1 VKSSDADDA
10 ALRAHPT
17 GESRMQ
23 TILDAALDAI
33 VTMDARGLV
42 LSWNARAET
51 VFGFPRAEAVGHDL
65 ADLIIPPRYRDA
77 HRRGLA
83 HYLATGEGPFIG
95 RRVEVSA
102 QRRDGSEFPIELSII
117 ALREGP
123 TTFFS
128 AFLADITERKAAL
141 QRLLAQHVATR
152 TLAESATL
160 AEAAPRMLAAVGA
173 ALGWDVGAL
182 WVVDREA
189 GTLRCR
195 TFWGANRD
203 SSSRFEALSRMLA
216 LPPGG
221 GLPGRVWAAG
231 EPLWIPDISADA
243 SPRWEIARSE
253 GLRSGF
259 AFPIHFEGEVVTV
272 VEFLSREVRGRDEDL
287 LWILAD
293 LESQV
298 AHFWH
303 RRRAEKAMRAARE
316 RLTHVLASSPAVL
329 YSLKIAGDRFLPA
342 WVSQNIER
350 LAGYAP
356 SDVAG
361 ADWWP
366 ERIHPD
372 DRDAVLA
379 AQSSLLSTG
388 ASSGEYRFRTKS
400 GHFLWVRDEKV
411 LVRGPAGEPVE
422 VVGSWSDVTPLKEA
436 ELKLEASEEQ
446 YRLLFDRNPQPM
458 WVYDEE
464 TRRFLAVNDAA
475 VAHYGYSRDEFLAMN
490 LRDIRPPEE
499 VPALDEFAAA
509 RRQAASSAA
518 FRSDR
523 VWKHRK
529 KDGTLIDVKVAGS
542 PLHFQG
548 RAAWLVL
555 ATDVTEEKRLE
566 AQLRQ
571 AQKMESVGRLA
582 GGVAHDFNNLLG
594 VITGYGELLQR
605 EIGPGHPAFAR
616 VAEIRKAADR
626 AAGLTRQLLAFSRKQ
641 VLEPTMLDL
650 NAVVADT
657 EKMLRRL
664 IGEDVQL
671 VTVFDQALGSVKADR
686 GQIEQVIVNLAV
698 NARDAMP
705 AGGKLIIET
714 ANVDLDDGYARTRP
728 DAASGRHVML
738 AVSDTGHGMDAQV
751 QSHLFEPF
759 FTTKEAGK
767 GTGLGLATVHGIV
780 RQSGGHVSVYSEVG
794 RGTTFKVYL
803 PRRDEEQEPAGVLA
817 ATEPST
823 ASATET
829 ILLVED
835 EPSLRVMIGEILEA
849 AGYRV
854 LEGPSAEEALTAAAA
869 HAGTIDLMLTD
880 VILPRMSGRQVAD
893 ALRTSRPETHVLY
906 MSGYT
911 DDAIGHHG
919 MLDAGTHFLQKPFT
933 SDGLLRKVREIL
945 DAGPPRPP
953 LR

>member
-1 VKSSDADDA
+1 VKSSDADEA
-10 ALRAHPT
+10 TLRALRNS
-17 GESRMQ
+17 ESRMQ

-33 VTMDARGLV
+33 ITMDARGLV
-42 LSWNARAET
+42 MSWNARAEKL
-51 VFGFPRAEAVGHDL
+51 FGFLRGEAVGREL

-83 HYLATGEGPFIG
+83 HFLATGEGPVIG
-95 RRVEVSA
+95 RRIELSA
-102 QRRDGSEFPIELSII
+102 LRRDGSEFPVELTVT

-123 TTFFS
+123 ATFFS
-128 AFLADITERKAAL
+128 AFVADITERKGAL

-160 AEAAPRMLAAVGA
+160 ADAAPKILAAVGA

-195 TFWGANRD
+195 TFWRAAPD
-203 SSSRFEALSRMLA
+203 SYSKFEALSRMLG
-216 LPPGG
+216 LPRGG
-221 GLPGRVWAAG
+221 GLPGRVWASG
-231 EPLWIPDISADA
+231 EPIWMADLSADP
-243 SPRWEIARSE
+243 SLPRLQVARSE

-259 AFPIHFEGEVVTV
+259 AFPIHFDGEVVGV
-272 VEFLSREVRGRDEDL
+272 VEFLSREVRERDEDL
-287 LWILAD
+287 LRILTD
-293 LESQV
+293 LETQV
-298 AHFWH
+298 AHFWQ
-303 RRRAEKAMRAARE
+303 RRRAEEAMRAAQE

-329 YSLKIAGDRFLPA
+329 YSLKVAGDRLLPA

-350 LAGYAP
+350 VAGYTP
-356 SDVAG
+356 SEVAG

-372 DRDAVLA
+372 DREPVLA
-379 AQSSLLSTG
+379 EQSALLT
-388 ASSGEYRFRTKS
+388 SGNISREYRFRHKS
-400 GHFLWVRDEKV
+400 GHFLWVHDEKV
-411 LVRGPAGEPVE
+411 LIKNPAGEPVE

-475 VAHYGYSRDEFLAMN
+475 VVHYGYSREEFLAMN
-490 LRDIRPPEE
+490 LREIRPPEE

-509 RRQAASSAA
+509 RRQAASLAA

-542 PLHFQG
+542 PLQFQG
-548 RAAWLVL
+548 REAWLVL

-571 AQKMESVGRLA
+571 SQKMESVGRLA

-641 VLEPTMLDL
+641 VLEPRMLNL

-664 IGEDVQL
+664 IGE
-671 VTVFDQALGSVKADR
+671 TSSSSR
-686 GQIEQVIVNLAV
+686 SS
-698 NARDAMP
+698 
-705 AGGKLIIET
+705 T
-714 ANVDLDDGYARTRP
+714 TR
-728 DAASGRHVML
+728 SG
-738 AVSDTGHGMDAQV
+738 
-751 QSHLFEPF
+751 P
-759 FTTKEAGK
+759 
-767 GTGLGLATVHGIV
+767 
-780 RQSGGHVSVYSEVG
+780 
-794 RGTTFKVYL
+794 
-803 PRRDEEQEPAGVLA
+803 
-817 ATEPST
+817 
-823 ASATET
+823 
-829 ILLVED
+829 
-835 EPSLRVMIGEILEA
+835 
-849 AGYRV
+849 
-854 LEGPSAEEALTAAAA
+854 
-869 HAGTIDLMLTD
+869 
-880 VILPRMSGRQVAD
+880 
-893 ALRTSRPETHVLY
+893 
-906 MSGYT
+906 
-911 DDAIGHHG
+911 
-919 MLDAGTHFLQKPFT
+919 
-933 SDGLLRKVREIL
+933 
-945 DAGPPRPP
+945 
-953 LR
+953 